1 MAITI
6 PLPPNFLCW
15 VWFAIGINFGR
26 AFGKRLDQEIQATQW
41 FRRKPKWLRWILKRL
56 LDAIHHW
63 YIGALLMVYF
73 PNIPELYWFGAGLFV
88 DDLPDI
94 PRRAKELLSDLKRMA
109 EHNSEAEE

>member
-1 MAITI
+1 MSITI

-26 AFGKRLDQEIQATQW
+26 AFGKRLDQEIQASEW
-41 FRRKPKWLRWILKRL
+41 FRGKSKVARWVLKRL

-63 YIGALLMVYF
+63 WIGALLMCYF
-73 PNIPELYWFGAGLFV
+73 PQVPEIYWFGAGLFV

-94 PRRAKELLSDLKRMA
+94 PKRARELLSDLKRMA
-109 EHNSEAEE
+109 ESK